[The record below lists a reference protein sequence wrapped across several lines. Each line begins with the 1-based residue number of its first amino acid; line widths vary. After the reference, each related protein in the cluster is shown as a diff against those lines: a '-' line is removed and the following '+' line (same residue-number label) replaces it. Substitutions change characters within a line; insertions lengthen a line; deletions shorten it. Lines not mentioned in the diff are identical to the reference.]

1 MKLLLI
7 RHGETDLNKQKR
19 FQGRKDY
26 PLNEKGIKQV
36 EAISNF
42 LKDIK
47 IDKIITSPLQRA
59 SKTAE
64 IINKYHN
71 LNILIENLALE
82 RDFGKLD
89 GKRYEEVV
97 FKKNDLLFYKEN
109 NIENKEEFTSR
120 VKKLLDKLIKN
131 ETENK
136 SNKNKKKDISKEN
149 EKTIILT
156 THGGVIKVLLAIIL
170 DIDYYK
176 AMTQIKISN
185 CSITEIELPKNI
197 NYNQEKSNDNN
208 NSIII
213 HRINYLPKIF

>member
-109 NIENKEEFTSR
+109 NIENKEEFTSS
-120 VKKLLDKLIKN
+120 